1 MADKKA
7 TIIGLGYV
15 GLPLSLIMWDSGYEV
30 FGLDVRQSYVDALN
44 NGCVV
49 MAEAFK
55 GEPIESVLKRAV
67 ASGRYHVTTNPSK
80 ALDYDNQ
87 KIIMTVGIP
96 LKDNKADTTDLES
109 ALNTLSKHLKKGAL
123 VVARSTLIVGYTRSY
138 VAPTLEKLTGLSAT
152 EDFDLAFSSER
163 MAENVAFEELIGMVT
178 PVAGLTPKATRR
190 AVEFLT
196 DIGIKDVRQ
205 ASCPEAVEAAKVFEN
220 IARDV
225 NIALANEYANFCTA
239 MNLDT
244 KEVLDLIRTHKRVG
258 FLHQPGPGVGGH
270 CLPQAMYYL
279 KPTSD
284 KLGVNIPVI
293 STARKANVDQ
303 PSHIAKIVTDWAKEK
318 GITNPKVGLIGLAM
332 KDYSTDARWSPAVDV
347 LDNLMKEGLD
357 VWTYDPVVDM
367 SQVEVKPKHV
377 AKELNDLIKDCD
389 IVVIGAKQPPM
400 PEKGN
405 TDPKIFAGMK
415 KPGLVLDCRFAF
427 DRKAVMDMGLDYK
440 AL

>member
-1 MADKKA
+1 MEDKKA

-15 GLPLSLIMWDSGYEV
+15 GLPLSLIMWNSGFEV
-30 FGLDVRQSYVDALN
+30 FGLDVRQSYVDQLN

-49 MAEAFK
+49 MAEAFN
-55 GEPIESVLKRAV
+55 GEPIDKVLTRAV
-67 ASGRYHVTTNPSK
+67 ASGRYHATTDPSK

-96 LKDNKADTTDLES
+96 LKDNKADTSDLES
-109 ALNTLSKHLKKGAL
+109 AINTLSKHLRKGAL

-138 VAPTLEKLTGLSAT
+138 VAPMLEKLTGMSAT
-152 EDFDLAFSSER
+152 NDFDLAFSSER

-178 PVAGLTPKATRR
+178 PVAGLTPKATKR

-196 DIGIKDVRQ
+196 AIGIKDVRE

-284 KLGVNIPVI
+284 KLGVEIPVI
-293 STARKANVDQ
+293 STARKANVNQ
-303 PSHIAKIVTDWAKEK
+303 PKHIADIALEWLKVK
-318 GITNPKVGLIGLAM
+318 GIKNPKVGIVGLAM

-347 LDNLMKEGLD
+347 LENLMKFGAD
-357 VWTYDPVVDM
+357 VWAYDPIVDM
-367 SQVEVKPKHV
+367 SQVAVKPNNI
-377 AKELNDLIKDCD
+377 AKSLDQLVKDCD
-389 IVVIGAKQPPM
+389 VIVIGAKQPPM

-405 TDPKIFAGMK
+405 SDAVIFAGMH

-427 DRKAVMDMGLDYK
+427 DKKQIEAMGLDYH

>member
-49 MAEAFK
+49 MAEAFR

-67 ASGRYHVTTNPSK
+67 ASGRYHITTDPSK
-80 ALDYDNQ
+80 ALGYDGQ

-96 LKDNKADTTDLES
+96 LKDNKADTSDLES
-109 ALNTLSKHLKKGAL
+109 ALHTLSKYIKKGAL

-152 EDFDLAFSSER
+152 DDIDLAFSSER

-178 PVAGLTPKATRR
+178 PVAGLTPKATKR

-196 DIGIKDVRQ
+196 DIGIKDVRE

-244 KEVLDLIRTHKRVG
+244 KEVLDLVRTHKRVG

-293 STARKANVDQ
+293 STARKANVEQ
-303 PSHIAKIVTDWAKEK
+303 PAHIAKIVTDWAMEK
-318 GITNPKVGLIGLAM
+318 GIKNPKVGLIGLAM

-347 LDNLMKEGLD
+347 LDSLMKAGLD

-377 AKELNDLIKDCD
+377 AKDLDELTKDCS
-389 IVVIGAKQPPM
+389 IIIIGAKQPPM

-405 TDPKIFAGMK
+405 ANPDMFSDMK

>member
-1 MADKKA
+1 MDTRKA

-44 NGCVV
+44 SGCVK
-49 MAEAFK
+49 MAESFN
-55 GEPIESVLKRAV
+55 GEPIESVLSRAV
-67 ASGRYHVTTNPSK
+67 KSGRYHVTTDSSK

-96 LKDNKADTTDLES
+96 LKDNKADTTDLEN
-109 ALNTLSKHLKKGAL
+109 ALVTLSKHLRKGAL
-123 VVARSTLIVGYTRSY
+123 VVARSTLIVGYTRSF
-138 VAPTLEKLTGLSAT
+138 VAPTIEKLTGLSAT
-152 EDFDLAFSSER
+152 DDIDLAFSSER

-178 PVAGLTPKATRR
+178 PVAGLTPKATKR

-196 DIGIKDVRQ
+196 DIGIKDVRE

-244 KEVLDLIRTHKRVG
+244 KEVLDLVRTHKRVG
-258 FLHQPGPGVGGH
+258 FLHTPGPGVGGH

-284 KLGVNIPVI
+284 KLGVEIPVI
-293 STARKANVDQ
+293 STARKANVEQ
-303 PSHIAKIVTDWAKEK
+303 PAHVAKVAFDWCKDK
-318 GITNPKVGLIGLAM
+318 GIARPKIGIIGLAM

-347 LDNLMKEGLD
+347 LENLMKSGAD
-357 VWTYDPVVDM
+357 VWAYDPVVDWD
-367 SQVEVKPKHV
+367 QVAVKPTNI
-377 AKELNDLIKDCD
+377 AKTLDQLTKDCD
-389 IVVIGAKQPPM
+389 VIIIGAKQPPM

-405 TDPKIFAGMK
+405 ADVSLLSGMK
-415 KPGLVLDCRFAF
+415 RPGLLLDCRFAF
-427 DRKAVMDMGLDYK
+427 DRNAVVRSGLDYR

>member
-1 MADKKA
+1 MAEKKA

-30 FGLDVRQSYVDALN
+30 FGLDVRQSYVDQLN

-67 ASGRYHVTTNPSK
+67 ASGRYHITTDPAK
-80 ALDYDNQ
+80 ALSYDGQ

-96 LKDNKADTTDLES
+96 LKDNKADTSDLES
-109 ALNTLSKHLKKGAL
+109 ALNTLSKHLRKGAL

-138 VAPTLEKLTGLSAT
+138 VAPTLEKPTGMSAT

-178 PVAGLTPKATRR
+178 PVAGLTPKATKR

-196 DIGIKDVRQ
+196 DIGIKDVRE

-284 KLGVNIPVI
+284 KLGVSIPVI

-303 PSHIAKIVTDWAKEK
+303 PAHIAKIVTDWAKEK
-318 GITNPKVGLIGLAM
+318 GIANPKVGLIGLAM

-347 LDNLMKEGLD
+347 LENLMKAGLD

-367 SQVEVKPKHV
+367 SQVSVQPKHV
-377 AKELNDLIKDCD
+377 AKALDELVKDCD
-389 IVVIGAKQPPM
+389 IVIIGAKQPPM

-405 TDPKIFAGMK
+405 SDPKLFADMK

-427 DRKAVMDMGLDYK
+427 DRKAIMDTGLDYK